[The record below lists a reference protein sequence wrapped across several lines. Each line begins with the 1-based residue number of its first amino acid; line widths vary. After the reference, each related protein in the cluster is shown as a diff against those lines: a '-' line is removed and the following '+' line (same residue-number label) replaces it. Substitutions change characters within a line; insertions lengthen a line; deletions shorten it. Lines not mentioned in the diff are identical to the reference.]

1 MDKGENDTFGLVNKE
16 NYFSLLLQ
24 MTAKNDRYTLYNLFL
39 FFFPLPVFY
48 YGNFYFDIL
57 KFMRSFSK
65 SKIFENHFFVKE
77 NHLEVNIC

>member
-1 MDKGENDTFGLVNKE
+1 MDKGENDIFSLVNKE

-24 MTAKNDRYTLYNLFL
+24 MTANNDKYTLYNPFL
-39 FFFPLPVFY
+39 FPPSVFY

-65 SKIFENHFFVKE
+65 SKIFENHYLSKRT
-77 NHLEVNIC
+77 IWRQI